1 MKILLIEDH
10 AELAMQLGDFL
21 GSLGWNIDFSSTGE
35 QGITLALANEYD
47 LIILDLNLPDID
59 GTHVCKE
66 IKSENKFN
74 VPVLMLTARDS
85 FADKVKGFDL
95 GADEYLTKPFDT
107 EELKT
112 RVKNL
117 LDIRDILKKRYGS
130 TVFDIQPETKNQTD
144 TDLCVEFAVKKGATT
159 VTMIG
164 VTGHRLDH
172 TLANIFLLR
181 RLCTLGVESRIIDAN
196 NEIYLVTDHLKLK
209 GRKGDLL
216 SVLPVSDKVTGLT
229 LTGLEYPL
237 KDAAI
242 SMGSSLGIS
251 NYFKKSWVTISVL
264 TGVLLVT
271 KSKD

>member
-1 MKILLIEDH
+1 MNCITMDCIIVASGNLLFTPRIERLLKE
-10 AELAMQLGDFL
+10 A
-21 GSLGWNIDFSSTGE
+21 
-35 QGITLALANEYD
+35 D
-47 LIILDLNLPDID
+47 LIVAADGGATHLKQMDIAPHVIIGDMDSIHPDTRCFFEKK
-59 GTHVCKE
+59 GTPIIPHP
-66 IKSENKFN
+66 S
-74 VPVLMLTARDS
+74 R
-85 FADKVKGFDL
+85 
-95 GADEYLTKPFDT
+95 
-107 EELKT
+107 
-112 RVKNL
+112 
-117 LDIRDILKKRYGS
+117 
-130 TVFDIQPETKNQTD
+130 KNQTD

-209 GRKGDLL
+209 GKKGDLL
-216 SVLPVSDKVTGLT
+216 SVLPVSDEVTGLT

-237 KDAAI
+237 EDAAI

-251 NYFKKSWVTISVL
+251 NYFKKTWVTISVL

>member
-1 MKILLIEDH
+1 MNCITMDCIIVASGNLLFTPRIKRLLEE
-10 AELAMQLGDFL
+10 A
-21 GSLGWNIDFSSTGE
+21 
-35 QGITLALANEYD
+35 D
-47 LIILDLNLPDID
+47 LIVAADGGATHLKQMDIAPHVIIGDMDSIHPDTRCFFEKKGTPIILHP
-59 GTHVCKE
+59 
-66 IKSENKFN
+66 S
-74 VPVLMLTARDS
+74 R
-85 FADKVKGFDL
+85 
-95 GADEYLTKPFDT
+95 
-107 EELKT
+107 
-112 RVKNL
+112 
-117 LDIRDILKKRYGS
+117 
-130 TVFDIQPETKNQTD
+130 KNQTD

-196 NEIYLVTDHLKLK
+196 NDIYLVTDHLKLEGK
-209 GRKGDLL
+209 KGDLL

-237 KDAAI
+237 EDAAI

-271 KSKD
+271 KSRD